1 MKSHRWFAIH
11 LAGLLATISA
21 FGAADTNRATPP
33 DNSLT
38 APDFFPI
45 AVWLQSP
52 ANAPKYRAAGFNTYV
67 GLWQGPTEDQLATL
81 EAAGMKVVCAQNDIA
96 LQHREDSMILG
107 WMHGDE
113 PDNAQELGNGKGY
126 GPPIPPADI
135 VRDYERIRKTDPSRP
150 VLLNLGQG
158 VAWDNWIGRGVRS
171 RHPEDYVEYLKGCDI
186 ASFDIYPANHGSPEV
201 AGNLAFVAHG
211 VKRLVDW
218 TGGTKTV
225 WNCIECSHI
234 GDEGRKPTPAEVR
247 AEAWMS
253 IIHGSR
259 GLIYFVH
266 QFKPHFREAALFDD
280 PEMLAAVT
288 KLNREITALAAV
300 IKSPPVTSSEAVRP
314 TDLKASVATMTRQH
328 QGSSYLFAV
337 STQTNAATIRF
348 TATTNGSAEVL
359 GEDRTITVEAGA
371 FTDRF
376 EPWAVHLYRIR

>member
-1 MKSHRWFAIH
+1 MKSRSWLAAICTGFA
-11 LAGLLATISA
+11 AVVFGISA
-21 FGAADTNRATPP
+21 TADTATSGRPESRL
-33 DNSLT
+33 D

-52 ANAPKYRAAGFNTYV
+52 ANAPKYHAAGFNTYV
-67 GLWQGPTEDQLATL
+67 GLWQGPTEEQLAAL
-81 EAAGMKVVCAQNDIA
+81 KVAGMNVVCAQNDTA
-96 LQHREDSMILG
+96 LRHRDDSMILA

-135 VRDYERIRKTDPSRP
+135 VRDYEHIRKTDPSRP

-201 AGNLAFVAHG
+201 AGNLAFVANG

-218 TGGTKTV
+218 TGGRKTV

-266 QFKPHFREAALFDD
+266 QFKPRFREAALFDD

-300 IKSPPVTSSEAVRP
+300 IKSPPITGSETIRP
-314 TDLKASVATMTRQH
+314 ADPKAAVATITRRH
-328 QGSSYLFAV
+328 QGSTYLFAV
-337 STQTNAATIRF
+337 SMQTNAATVRF
-348 TATTNGSAEVL
+348 AASSGIAEVL
-359 GEDRTITVEAGA
+359 HENRKIAVEAGN